1 MVGID
6 GLVLTMGWTD
16 QGLPFA
22 SSASPLAAHTSYQG
36 AQAAAGRA
44 ENQTLRLLELYARR
58 GPTTDA
64 EAATV
69 LAIERSSVNA
79 RRAPLCRRGIVVAVD
94 SVKNGETGVINVRWG
109 LAK

>member
-1 MVGID
+1 
-6 GLVLTMGWTD
+6 MGWTD

-22 SSASPLAAHTSYQG
+22 ASLSPLAAHTSYQG

-64 EAATV
+64 EAAAV
-69 LAIERSSVNA
+69 LAIERSSINA

-94 SVKNGETGVINVRWG
+94 MVKNDDTGIANTRWALKG
-109 LAK
+109 SM